1 MHAMYVMARGGVN
14 RRPFIFVYSHNIL
27 FQLTFCKF
35 MEILVSFAVVFRLV
49 TQLWGGALRCMMSLK
64 TAVKETK
71 EILNV
76 KKKVN

>member
-1 MHAMYVMARGGVN
+1 
-14 RRPFIFVYSHNIL
+14 
-27 FQLTFCKF
+27 
-35 MEILVSFAVVFRLV
+35 MEILVSFAAVFRLV
-49 TQLWGGALRCMMSLK
+49 AQRWGGALRCMMSLK